1 MRHLASIVVPAH
13 NEEATIQATLS
24 RVLADAEPGEF
35 EVVVVCNG
43 CTDATAEQARRIDGV
58 DVVEL
63 EEASK
68 VAALRE
74 ADRRARTFPRIY
86 LDADTLL
93 TTDAARAM
101 ARSLREGDALVA
113 GVRADYDTSG
123 AGFAARLYTGF
134 WQELPVLSSGII
146 GAGVYAMSER
156 GRSRFDR
163 WPAVMGDDQF
173 VYRLFA
179 PEERVTV
186 TAHRSVVVAP
196 PDLRTIFRSGVRV
209 RLGNRELTEG
219 RDHEPLSPPPAGL
232 GTALRRSV
240 VRPRALAGALVFLV
254 VNLGIRVRAR
264 VAPGSGD
271 WSRASGDAG
280 RG

>member
-1 MRHLASIVVPAH
+1 MQHLASIVVPAH
-13 NEEATIQATLS
+13 NEEGTIQATL
-24 RVLADAEPGEF
+24 RHVLADAEPGEF

-43 CTDATAEQARRIDGV
+43 CTDSTAEQARRFDGV
-58 DVVEL
+58 DVIEL

-68 VAALRE
+68 LAALRE
-74 ADRRARTFPRIY
+74 ADRFTRTFPRIY

-101 ARSLREGDALVA
+101 ARSLLEGDALVA

-134 WQELPVLSSGII
+134 WQELPVFSSGII
-146 GAGVYAMSER
+146 GAGVYAMSEL
-156 GRSRFDR
+156 GRARFDR
-163 WPAVMGDDQF
+163 WPEVLGDDQF
-173 VYRLFA
+173 VYRLFS

-186 TAHRSVVVAP
+186 TEHRSIVAAP

-209 RLGNRELTEG
+209 RLGNQELSEG
-219 RDHEPLSPPPAGL
+219 RDHAPLEPPSAGL

-240 VRPRALAGALVFLV
+240 GHPRGLAGALVFLV

-271 WSRASGDAG
+271 WKRASGDA
-280 RG
+280 